1 MIMSIERKSLRKKL
15 MMLLMIVS
23 CTVLSM
29 VTVGFAISDWVDSR
43 DAIYDRMR
51 SQAGIIGNNSIAALT
66 FHDPEAAVRTLTTLE
81 STEDIIGAV
90 LFDNQQH
97 RFASYQRENTSL
109 PLIPPTGEEGSLKG
123 TLYVQL
129 PVTLDNE
136 VIGSILLLSEL
147 GGWQQQ
153 QLHRMAIVLG
163 LFLLSLLVAVLLSN
177 VAQKLVTRP
186 ILNLARTAREVTD
199 TRNYELRAEK
209 VSEDEIGSLADDF
222 NEMLNQIQLRDNELR
237 DTHAQL
243 EDKVNER
250 TSELLELTQQLEH
263 QAFHDTLT
271 GLANRATFDNNLQT
285 AINYAHRHDKQ
296 IAVMFLDLDR
306 FKSIN
311 DSLGHHVGDK
321 LLIEMSKRLSK
332 CLRNSD
338 TLARLGGDEFAILL
352 PDSSPNASANTAAK
366 VIDAVRKQI
375 HVEGFNLRITTSI
388 GISIY
393 PNNGEDAATILKNAD
408 TAMYSSKDAG
418 RNQLNFFSQE
428 MNACAE
434 RRLLLENK
442 LRKAVNDHLFTIHFQ
457 PKWNTSN
464 NQLVSVEALIRW
476 FDADEGFIS
485 PEEFIPL
492 AEDCG
497 LIGAIDDWVCKNACL
512 QIQSL
517 FDDNRPNISLSVNV
531 SPAHVIHKDIYKRV
545 STILDETG
553 FPGQYLELE
562 ITETM
567 IASEVERLY
576 EDLNNIRSLGVEI
589 SIDDF
594 GTGYSSLS
602 RLKQLP
608 LNTLKI
614 DQSFVRDIGEDSGDE
629 VIIRTIIDMAHN
641 LNLKVVAEGV
651 ETDEQYRFIK
661 RFNCDLVQG
670 YLFSKPVPLN
680 ELAQMIDNQ
689 PGNRTKRTATL

>member
-1 MIMSIERKSLRKKL
+1 MSIGRKSLRKKL

-29 VTVGFAISDWVDSR
+29 VTLGFAISDWVDSR
-43 DAIYDRMR
+43 NAIFDRMR
-51 SQAGIIGNNSIAALT
+51 SQAGIIGNNSIGALT
-66 FHDPEAAVRTLTTLE
+66 FHDAEAAKRTLTTLE
-81 STEDIIGAV
+81 ATEDIIGAV
-90 LFDNQQH
+90 LFDRQQQH
-97 RFASYQRENTSL
+97 FAGYQRDNTAL
-109 PLIPPTGEEGSLKG
+109 PLTPPTSEEGSLGG
-123 TLYVQL
+123 TLYVQQ

-136 VIGSILLLSEL
+136 VIGSIVLLSEL
-147 GGWQQQ
+147 GSWQQQ
-153 QLHRMAIVLG
+153 QLHRMTIVMA

-177 VAQKLVTRP
+177 AAQRLVTRP

-243 EDKVNER
+243 EDKVKER
-250 TSELLELTQQLEH
+250 TSELLELAQQLEH

-285 AINYAHRHDKQ
+285 AINYAQRHNKQ

-321 LLIEMSKRLSK
+321 LLIEMSKRLTE
-332 CLRNSD
+332 CLRSSD
-338 TLARLGGDEFAILL
+338 TLSRLGGDEFAILL

-366 VIDAVRKQI
+366 VIDAVRKPI
-375 HVEGFNLRITTSI
+375 HVEGFNLRVTTSI

>member
-1 MIMSIERKSLRKKL
+1 MSIGRKSLRKKL

-29 VTVGFAISDWVDSR
+29 VTLGFAISDWVDSR
-43 DAIYDRMR
+43 NAIFDRMR
-51 SQAGIIGNNSIAALT
+51 SQAGIIGNNSIGALT
-66 FHDPEAAVRTLTTLE
+66 FHDADAAKRTLTTLE
-81 STEDIIGAV
+81 ATEDIIGAV
-90 LFDNQQH
+90 LFDRQKQH
-97 RFASYQRENTSL
+97 FAGYQRDNTAL
-109 PLIPPTGEEGSLKG
+109 PLTPPTSEEGSLGG
-123 TLYVQL
+123 TLYVQQ

-136 VIGSILLLSEL
+136 VIGSIVLLSEL
-147 GGWQQQ
+147 GSWQQQ
-153 QLHRMAIVLG
+153 QIHRMTIVMG

-177 VAQKLVTRP
+177 AAQRLVTRP

-209 VSEDEIGSLADDF
+209 ISEDEIGSLADDF

-243 EDKVNER
+243 EDKVKER
-250 TSELLELTQQLEH
+250 TSELLELAQQLEH

-285 AINYAHRHDKQ
+285 AINFAQRNKKQ

-321 LLIEMSKRLSK
+321 LLIEMSKRLAG
-332 CLRNSD
+332 CLRSSD
-338 TLARLGGDEFAILL
+338 TLSRLGGDEFAILL
-352 PDSSPNASANTAAK
+352 PDSSPNAAADTAAK
-366 VIDAVRKQI
+366 VIDTVKQPI
-375 HVEGFNLRITTSI
+375 HIEGYNLQVTTSI

-393 PNNGEDAATILKNAD
+393 PNNGDSAATILKNAD

-428 MNACAE
+428 MTACAE

-442 LRKAVNDHLFTIHFQ
+442 LRHAISENLFTIQFQ
-457 PKWNTSN
+457 PKWDTCN
-464 NQLVSVEALIRW
+464 NRLVGVEALIRW
-476 FDADEGFIS
+476 LDDDEGYIS
-485 PEEFIPL
+485 PDEFIPL

-497 LIGAIDDWVCKNACL
+497 LIGTIDDWVCKNACL

-517 FDDNRPNISLSVNV
+517 FGSNQPNISLAVNV
-531 SPAHVIHKDIYKRV
+531 SPAHVIYKDIYKRV

-553 FPGQYLELE
+553 FPAQNLELE

-576 EDLNNIRSLGVEI
+576 EDLNKIRSLGVEI

-614 DQSFVRDIGEDSGDE
+614 DRSFVRDIGEDSGDE

-651 ETDEQYRFIK
+651 ETDEQYTFIK
-661 RFNCDLVQG
+661 QYNCDLVQG

-680 ELAQMIDNQ
+680 ELALMLDSQVADSCR
-689 PGNRTKRTATL
+689 RTGS